1 MRTLRRR
8 RDPDRVNKVTL
19 AIAFAADDPV
29 PIAGD
34 TFGGDLVGVSTVD
47 AVRRAESPEPGLEP
61 GERVY
66 VLDVTTQE
74 TTGSVADVG

>member
-19 AIAFAADDPV
+19 AVVFGTDDEVPKVGDIFA
-29 PIAGD
+29 
-34 TFGGDLVGVSTVD
+34 GDLVGVSTVD
-47 AVRRAESPEPGLEP
+47 AVRRPDDSEPNLEA

-74 TTGSVADVG
+74 TTGGVADLP